1 MKMFFFSSSYGRQI
15 PGEGGRVC
23 RAGGTSALVLKNV
36 GDKVIIRLPSKHDI
50 AIMFYC
56 MVTVGQVSNSGRD
69 DIPWK
74 GVGEK
79 MSAGYRPRTGGTTGR
94 QATMARRSNPRGPYS
109 AMTPI
114 WGLKCVYFLE
124 SDV

>member
-79 MSAGYRPRTGGTTGR
+79 MSAGYRPRTGWHHRKTSYHGKKIKPKRTLLRHDT
-94 QATMARRSNPRGPYS
+94 
-109 AMTPI
+109 
-114 WGLKCVYFLE
+114 YFG
-124 SDV
+124 D